1 MRPSAPAV
9 RDLVFTGARAGGGS
23 GAPDRR
29 EIRSF
34 FRGRAVANGLQWG
47 PIAMFAHAP
56 RWVSLATAAL
66 ATGLFT
72 TAALADE
79 PPAAPTDPSW
89 TSDELPQ
96 LPPAQKLPD
105 NVHVHPNGNVVVE
118 RTDERKVDVH
128 ARTPSGTVHAYGCD
142 RVVFDPSDKS
152 GPLPPGA
159 APPCAAPGAPPP
171 PPHAYPPPRYYPT
184 AYEGPV
190 RPAKPRYAPDPARK
204 GALIASSLVFGLGT
218 VAAGTTYVVNIAER
232 GVGDCALLEGC
243 GNKQAL
249 PALYAMGAI
258 MTLTPSIPRFVV
270 GDWGMGLLWTGLRGG
285 SFALG
290 SAINWGSDGAIMPIT
305 FSFLAP
311 LTLGIIDL
319 ATTPH
324 RENLRPKHVKV
335 ETVSFHLDGF
345 GPTTMVD
352 RGGNTVPALG
362 AMGRFF

>member
-1 MRPSAPAV
+1 M
-9 RDLVFTGARAGGGS
+9 L
-23 GAPDRR
+23 
-29 EIRSF
+29 
-34 FRGRAVANGLQWG
+34 
-47 PIAMFAHAP
+47 AHAP
-56 RWVSLATAAL
+56 RWVSVATAAL
-66 ATGLFT
+66 ATTFLT
-72 TAALADE
+72 TAAFADD
-79 PPAAPTDPSW
+79 PPAPPADPSW

-96 LPPAQKLPD
+96 LPPSQPLPD
-105 NVHVHPNGNVVVE
+105 NVKVLPNGNIEVD
-118 RTDERKVDVH
+118 RLPTRGVDVH

-142 RVVFDPSDKS
+142 RVVFDPNDKS

-159 APPCAAPGAPPP
+159 APPCAAPPPAPPAPPP
-171 PPHAYPPPRYYPT
+171 VPYGGYAPPRYYP
-184 AYEGPV
+184 AYPV
-190 RPAKPRYAPDPARK
+190 VPMRPAKPRYAPDPARK

-218 VAAGTTYVVNIAER
+218 VASGSTYLVKVLDG

-243 GNKQAL
+243 RNRDAL

-258 MTLTPSIPRFVV
+258 MTFTPSIPRFVV

-290 SAINWGSDGAIMPIT
+290 SAINWGEDAGAIMPIT

-324 RENLRPKHVKV
+324 RENLRPKRVKV
-335 ETVSFHLDGF
+335 ETASFHLDGI
-345 GPTTMVD
+345 GPTTMLD

>member
-1 MRPSAPAV
+1 M
-9 RDLVFTGARAGGGS
+9 L
-23 GAPDRR
+23 
-29 EIRSF
+29 
-34 FRGRAVANGLQWG
+34 AN
-47 PIAMFAHAP
+47 AP

-66 ATGLFT
+66 ATSLFT
-72 TAALADE
+72 TAALADD
-79 PPAAPTDPSW
+79 PPAAPSDPSW

-96 LPPAQKLPD
+96 LPSAQQLPD
-105 NVHVHPNGNVVVE
+105 NVQVQPNGTVVVE
-118 RTDERKVDVH
+118 RTPQRGVDVH

-142 RVVFDPSDKS
+142 RVVFDPNDKS

-159 APPCAAPGAPPP
+159 APPCAAPAPPP
-171 PPHAYPPPRYYPT
+171 PPPRPYAYGYPPPRYYP
-184 AYEGPV
+184 AYDAPL

-218 VAAGTTYVVNIAER
+218 VAAGSTYLVSIADR

-249 PALYAMGAI
+249 PALYTMGAV
-258 MTLTPSIPRFVV
+258 MTFTPSIPRFVV

-290 SAINWGSDGAIMPIT
+290 SAINWGSDGGEIMPVT

-324 RENLRPKHVKV
+324 RENLRPKRAKV
-335 ETVSFHLDGF
+335 ETASFQLDGF

-362 AMGRFF
+362 ALGRF

>member
-1 MRPSAPAV
+1 M
-9 RDLVFTGARAGGGS
+9 L
-23 GAPDRR
+23 
-29 EIRSF
+29 
-34 FRGRAVANGLQWG
+34 
-47 PIAMFAHAP
+47 AHAP

-66 ATGLFT
+66 ATTFFT
-72 TAALADE
+72 TAALADD
-79 PPAAPTDPSW
+79 PPAPPTDPSW

-96 LPPAQKLPD
+96 LPPAQLPD
-105 NVHVHPNGNVVVE
+105 NVQVQPNGNVVVT
-118 RTDERKVDVH
+118 RTPDSGVDVH

-142 RVVFDPSDKS
+142 RVVFDPNDKS

-159 APPCAAPGAPPP
+159 AKPCAAPAAPPP
-171 PPHAYPPPRYYPT
+171 PAPPYAYPPPQYYP
-184 AYEGPV
+184 AYQPPPF
-190 RPAKPRYAPDPARK
+190 RPARPRYAPDPARK

-218 VAAGTTYVVNIAER
+218 VATGSTYLVNIADR
-232 GVGDCALLEGC
+232 GAGDCALLEGC
-243 GNKQAL
+243 RSRDAL
-249 PALYAMGAI
+249 PALYAMGAV
-258 MTLTPSIPRFVV
+258 MTFTPSIPRFVV

-305 FSFLAP
+305 FSFIAP

-335 ETVSFHLDGF
+335 ETASLKLDGF

-362 AMGRFF
+362 AMGRF

>member
-1 MRPSAPAV
+1 M
-9 RDLVFTGARAGGGS
+9 L
-23 GAPDRR
+23 
-29 EIRSF
+29 
-34 FRGRAVANGLQWG
+34 
-47 PIAMFAHAP
+47 AHAP
-56 RWVSLATAAL
+56 RWASFATVAL
-66 ATGLFT
+66 ATSLFT
-72 TAALADE
+72 SAALADD
-79 PPAAPTDPSW
+79 PPAAPADPSW

-96 LPPAQKLPD
+96 LPSGELPD
-105 NVHVHPNGNVVVE
+105 NVKVLPNGNIEVD
-118 RTDERKVDVH
+118 RLPTRGVDVH

-142 RVVFDPSDKS
+142 RVVFDPNDKS

-159 APPCAAPGAPPP
+159 APPCAAPSGPPPAPPP
-171 PPHAYPPPRYYPT
+171 YAYPPPRYYP
-184 AYEGPV
+184 AYSPPPFS

-204 GALIASSLVFGLGT
+204 GALIASSLIFSLGT
-218 VAAGTTYVVNIAER
+218 VASGTSYVLSVAEN
-232 GVGDCALLEGC
+232 GTGDCALLEGC
-243 GNKQAL
+243 GNRQGL

-258 MTLTPSIPRFVV
+258 MTFTPSIPRFVV

-290 SAINWGSDGAIMPIT
+290 SAINWGPDAGGIMPVT

-324 RENLRPKHVKV
+324 RENLRPKRVKV
-335 ETVSFHLDGF
+335 ETASFQLDAF

-352 RGGNTVPALG
+352 RGGNTVPAVA

>member
-1 MRPSAPAV
+1 M
-9 RDLVFTGARAGGGS
+9 L
-23 GAPDRR
+23 
-29 EIRSF
+29 
-34 FRGRAVANGLQWG
+34 
-47 PIAMFAHAP
+47 AHAP
-56 RWVSLATAAL
+56 RWVSFGTAAL
-66 ATGLFT
+66 ATSLFA

-79 PPAAPTDPSW
+79 PPAPPADTTWTTDEP
-89 TSDELPQ
+89 PQ
-96 LPPAQKLPD
+96 LPPPQLPD
-105 NVHVHPNGNVVVE
+105 NVQVQPNGSIVVH
-118 RTDERKVDVH
+118 RTPEKGVDVH

-142 RVVFDPSDKS
+142 RVVFDPNDKS

-159 APPCAAPGAPPP
+159 APPCAAPPPPPAPPP
-171 PPHAYPPPRYYPT
+171 YGYPPPRYYPR
-184 AYEGPV
+184 AYEAPPL
-190 RPAKPRYAPDPARK
+190 RFAKPRYAPDPARK

-218 VAAGTTYVVNIAER
+218 LATGTTYVIHVAKR

-243 GNKQAL
+243 GDRDAL

-258 MTLTPSIPRFVV
+258 MTFTPSVPRFVV

-290 SAINWGSDGAIMPIT
+290 SAINWGSDGGEIMPVT
-305 FSFLAP
+305 FAFLAP

-324 RENLRPKHVKV
+324 RENLRPKKAKV
-335 ETVSFHLDGF
+335 ETVSFQLDGF

-352 RGGNTVPALG
+352 RGGNTVPAIG

>member
-1 MRPSAPAV
+1 M
-9 RDLVFTGARAGGGS
+9 L
-23 GAPDRR
+23 
-29 EIRSF
+29 
-34 FRGRAVANGLQWG
+34 
-47 PIAMFAHAP
+47 AHAP
-56 RWVSLATAAL
+56 RWASLATAAL
-66 ATGLFT
+66 ATSLFT
-72 TAALADE
+72 TAALADD
-79 PPAAPTDPSW
+79 PPAAPPADPSW

-96 LPPAQKLPD
+96 LPPGELPD
-105 NVHVHPNGNVVVE
+105 NVKVLPNGNIEVD
-118 RTDERKVDVH
+118 RLPTRGVDVH

-142 RVVFDPSDKS
+142 RVVFDPNDRS

-159 APPCAAPGAPPP
+159 APPCAAPAAPPP
-171 PPHAYPPPRYYPT
+171 PPPPPYAYPPPRYYPPN
-184 AYEGPV
+184 GPV
-190 RPAKPRYAPDPARK
+190 AYGPAFGRKVKPRYAPDPARK
-204 GALIASSLVFGLGT
+204 GALIASSLVFSLGT
-218 VAAGTTYVVNIAER
+218 VAAGSTYLINVAKN

-243 GNKQAL
+243 GSRDGL

-258 MTLTPSIPRFVV
+258 MTFTPSIPRFVV

-290 SAINWGSDGAIMPIT
+290 SAINWGPDANAIMPLT

-324 RENLRPKHVKV
+324 RENLRPKRVKV
-335 ETVSFHLDGF
+335 ETASFQLDGL

-362 AMGRFF
+362 ALGRF